1 MKNVYQLLLWLI
13 VLFVSACGNRHE
25 APGTTWETIPAD
37 TLEEVIPCA
46 MMYGICTDDY
56 SVEQTQIRSG
66 ETLSVILARYGLSAN
81 DIQKLVQQAAGV
93 LDVRQLRAGQTY
105 TALCT
110 ADSTASLAYWI
121 YESSRTRFV
130 ICDFTGDSLRISEG
144 QKEVSLRR
152 RRIAAPISSSLWLT
166 VNRSGFNSGLSDKL
180 SDIFAWQ
187 VDFFGIAAGD
197 SICAVFDETVLD
209 SAAIGISEVY
219 GAYFRHAGK
228 DYYAIPFM
236 QDDSIRSYFDENGQS
251 LRKAFLKAPLKYSRI
266 SSTFSNSRYHPVL
279 KRYRAHHG
287 VDYAAPSG
295 TPVHTIGD
303 GIVTKRAYE
312 RNGGGNYLTI
322 KHNATYST
330 TYMHL
335 SRFAAGIT
343 VGTHVSQGQVI
354 GYVGSTGL
362 STGPHLDFRVYKNGT
377 AINPLTM
384 ESPPT
389 EPVKAEFAEAFA
401 VVRDSVLL
409 LLKED
414 F

>member
-1 MKNVYQLLLWLI
+1 MRQTAYFLITWCCLL
-13 VLFVSACGNRHE
+13 VAGCGQRHE
-25 APGTTWETIPAD
+25 ASEPSWEAGPTD
-37 TLEEVIPCA
+37 TLPGEIPCA
-46 MMYGICTDDY
+46 MMYGICTDDFT
-56 SVEQTQIRSG
+56 VEERQIRPG
-66 ETLSVILARYGLSAN
+66 ETLSVILSRYGLSSS
-81 DIQKLVQQAAGV
+81 DVQKLVQQAGSM

-105 TALCT
+105 AAMCT
-110 ADSTASLAYWI
+110 ADSTASLRYWI
-121 YESSRTRFV
+121 YERDRTHFV
-130 ICDFTGDSLRISEG
+130 VCDFTGDSLCVSEG
-144 QKEVSLRR
+144 RKEVTLRR
-152 RRIAAPISSSLWLT
+152 RRIAAPIIGSLWLT
-166 VNRSGFNSGLSDKL
+166 VNRNGFNSGLSDKL

-209 SAAIGISEVY
+209 TTVIGISEVY
-219 GAYFRHAGK
+219 GACFRHAGK

-295 TPVHTIGD
+295 TPVHSIGD
-303 GIVTKRAYE
+303 GMVTKRAYE

-335 SRFAAGIT
+335 SRFASGIQT
-343 VGTHVSQGQVI
+343 GSRVTQGQVI

-389 EPVKAEFAEAFA
+389 EPVKAEYATQFSA
-401 VVRDSVLL
+401 VRDSVLQ
-409 LLKED
+409 LLKEA